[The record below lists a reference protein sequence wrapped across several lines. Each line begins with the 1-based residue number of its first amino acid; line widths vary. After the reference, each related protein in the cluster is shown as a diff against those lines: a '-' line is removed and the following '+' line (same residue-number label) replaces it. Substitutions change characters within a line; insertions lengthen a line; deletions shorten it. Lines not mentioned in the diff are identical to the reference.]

1 MKSRRQTRSG
11 SDGAANRSYYEQVS
25 DIIEELRPGL
35 PPTGRPPSA
44 GKRKTIQRAAKLAL
58 LSVCIVAAVTYA
70 GDYALARHRLAHGAA
85 LGSVRVVTL
94 YAIPQKSGKTEF
106 AEGATEMR
114 TCVRSLFPHFGHA
127 PCWYASRH
135 REQRTNF

>member
-11 SDGAANRSYYEQVS
+11 SDDAADRSYYEQVS

-35 PPTGRPPSA
+35 PPASRPPSA
-44 GKRKTIQRAAKLAL
+44 GSRKTIQRVAKLAL
-58 LSVCIVAAVTYA
+58 VLVCVAGAVTYA
-70 GDYALARHRLAHGAA
+70 GDYALAYHRLAQGTA
-85 LGSVRVVTL
+85 LGSVRVVNL

-114 TCVRSLFPHFGHA
+114 ACVRSLFPHFGYA
-127 PCWYASRH
+127 PCWYAIRH
-135 REQRTNF
+135 REQRTTF